1 MNQSISGNG
10 ISMASSSG
18 SNESVVKIDD
28 IKIVVMGNKLSI
40 VTPEK
45 DLDIEVNGIKY
56 EPIDKSK

>member
-1 MNQSISGNG
+1 
-10 ISMASSSG
+10 
-18 SNESVVKIDD
+18 
-28 IKIVVMGNKLSI
+28 MGNKLSI